1 MIDFIKRVIV
11 TQKSTTLLES
21 ERYTFDVDVHLKKTD
36 IKALVEDLYNV
47 KVISVNTHR
56 LTRKKSAFGGVRP
69 RTKRAIIRLKSGDSL
84 PIFD

>member
-36 IKALVEDLYNV
+36 IKALVEDLYDV

-56 LTRKKSAFGGVRP
+56 LHERNRHLVVCALEQSAPLF
-69 RTKRAIIRLKSGDSL
+69 A
-84 PIFD
+84 

>member
-11 TQKSTTLLES
+11 TQKSTNLVEN
-21 ERYTFDVDVHLKKTD
+21 ERYTFDVDVNLKKTD
-36 IKALVEDLYNV
+36 IKALIEDIYNV
-47 KVISVNTHR
+47 DVLSVNTHR
-56 LTRKKSAFGGVRP
+56 LPRQKTRFGGVGP